1 MDTLPIAP
9 PQVPG
14 YQHVFRGGTTGLL
27 CLSLQGSSTVAYV
40 ESGFF
45 LESLLYNTREDSKF
59 EVDFVFKRREKDH
72 QPRLV
77 RTVHEAIRIP
87 ASAIGSGNYLIAAY
101 NNSWQCYGILI
112 PASLGPLP
120 EPRIEDNGDEYIVTF
135 IWH

>member
-9 PQVPG
+9 PQIPG
-14 YQHVFRGGTTGLL
+14 FQHVFRGGTSGLL
-27 CLSLQGSSTVAYV
+27 CLSLQECSTIAYV

-45 LESLLYNTREDSKF
+45 LESLLYNTRRESKF
-59 EVDFVFKRREKDH
+59 EVDFVFKRSQESRA
-72 QPRLV
+72 PRLV

-87 ASAIGSGNYLIAAY
+87 ATALAHDNYLIGVY
-101 NNSWQCYGILI
+101 NNSWQCYGIII

-135 IWH
+135 IWT